1 MKRRMFGWFALLL
14 MLAVLSTPVISASAG
29 VVETVV
35 ADPDGIDIELDG
47 VEAFSD
53 DEALILDG
61 DALIQDDSM
70 DDGLLLDGLLTLQL
84 DENALLAVGDEA
96 ALGLE
101 AAVVDVD
108 GIQADA
114 EGATESVTTSGG
126 MDNDALF
133 EAWMNRMLPGMAPR
147 RNLRSAFSGR
157 AMLDGISL
165 KLYDALV
172 PMIRKVAEG
181 LRTSTAFAISDDA
194 AGLTDSWWT
203 AEALGLESLDDKN
216 LGSVVL
222 SKEGFAQ
229 KKIMQALLAD
239 YPYELYWF
247 DKVTGGMG
255 WSYGIMKQDGKARL
269 SSLTAK
275 MAVAKDYS
283 KDGAI
288 GTYEVNDLPARVS
301 VAVSNINGIVSDNA
315 DKDDLSKVRAYANA
329 ICGMVE
335 YNRDAASDKNTPY
348 GDPWQLVYIFD
359 GDDSTKVVC
368 EGYSKGFKYLCDLS
382 DFDGDVACELMS
394 GGIPGAHMW
403 NALRMPDGHVYLV
416 DLTNSDGGGSCN
428 EKYFLKGCK
437 DQTDTSFTC
446 GALTYTYNENTLAN
460 FSGEWRTMSA
470 FDYGEVYTVNGFNG
484 TYDGSAHGVSV
495 SLSGDGTVVYGTQKG
510 VYDSNASPAWKDA
523 GSYTVYFRVSI
534 NSSAVE
540 GQAKVTIA
548 PKTVGLDWTNSAFTY
563 DGELHAPAA
572 TATGLISGDSCAVTV
587 SGAQRDA
594 GSYTAT
600 ATGLSNGNYA
610 LPAAATQAF
619 TIAPKT
625 VGLTWADT
633 AFTYDGGF
641 HAPTATATGLLFG
654 DSCAVTVSGA
664 QRDAGS
670 HTATASALSNG
681 NYALPAAA
689 TQAFTVA
696 PKTVGLTWA
705 NTAFTYDGGSH
716 APTATATGLLSGD
729 SCAVTVSGA
738 QRDTGSYIA
747 TASALSN
754 GNYALPAAVTQA
766 FTIAPRTA
774 ELTWT
779 NTALTYNGEAQSPKA
794 TVGNLVSGDSCA
806 VTVSGAQRDAGSYT
820 ATATV
825 LSNGNYALPSAATQ
839 AFTVAPKAVS
849 LTWTNTA
856 FTYDGSVH
864 APTATAKGMLP
875 GDTCAV
881 TVTGAQKN
889 AGSYI
894 ATASAL
900 SNGNYALPT
909 DATQAFTVA
918 PKTVGLKWSKTSLT
932 YNGKTQKPTVKAT
945 GLVSGD
951 KCTVTVTGGRKNTG
965 AYKAKAARLS
975 NANYAL
981 PEARTKTCTIR
992 KKTVRLKWTG
1002 TRLKYNGKSQKP
1014 TATVTGLIKGD
1025 KCKVTVSGA
1034 KKKKGV
1040 YTATATALSNKNYQ
1054 LPAKTTV
1061 KFRIY

>member
-1 MKRRMFGWFALLL
+1 MKRRMLCRIALML

-47 VEAFSD
+47 EETFSD

-61 DALIQDDSM
+61 DALIQDDSP

-84 DENALLAVGDEA
+84 DENALLGVGDEA

-165 KLYDALV
+165 KLYDALA
-172 PMIRKVAEG
+172 PMIREVAEG
-181 LRTSTAFAISDDA
+181 SRTSTAFAISDDA

-203 AEALGLESLDDKN
+203 AEALGLESLDDED
-216 LGSVVL
+216 LGSALL

-229 KKIMQALLAD
+229 NAQKKFMQALLAD

-247 DKVTGGMG
+247 DKATIGMR
-255 WSYGIMKQDGKARL
+255 WNYGIMKQDGKARL

-283 KDGAI
+283 KDDAI
-288 GTYEVNDLPARVS
+288 GTYEVNDLPTRVS

-315 DKDDLSKVRAYANA
+315 GKDDLSKVRAYANA
-329 ICGMVE
+329 ICSLVE

-403 NALRMPDGHVYLV
+403 NALRMPDGRVYLA
-416 DLTNSDGGGSCN
+416 DITNSDGGDACN

-437 DQTDTSFTC
+437 GQTSTAFTC
-446 GALTYTYNENTLAN
+446 GTLTYTYRAETLEN
-460 FSGEWRTMSA
+460 FSSEWLTMSP
-470 FDYGEVYTVNGFNG
+470 FNYGEAVYTVQSFSG
-484 TYDGSAHGVSV
+484 TYDGSAHGASV
-495 SLSGDGTVVYGTQKG
+495 FLDGDGTVSYGTEKG
-510 VYDSNASPAWKDA
+510 VYDRSSSPTWKNA
-523 GSYTVYFRVSI
+523 GSYTVYFCADI
-534 NSSAVE
+534 KDYGIVE
-540 GQAKVTIA
+540 GQTWVTIA
-548 PKTVGLDWTNSAFTY
+548 PKTVDLNWANTAFTY
-563 DGELHAPAA
+563 DGNAYAPTA
-572 TATGLISGDSCAVTV
+572 TATGLLSGDKCAVTVSGAQKNAGSYTARATGLSNGNYKLPSTVTRTFAISQRVAQLAWTNTDMTYNGKAQGPRAAVSNLVSGDSCAVTV
-587 SGAQRDA
+587 LGGQTDA

-610 LPAAATQAF
+610 LPKTTTQTF

-625 VGLTWADT
+625 V
-633 AFTYDGGF
+633 
-641 HAPTATATGLLFG
+641 
-654 DSCAVTVSGA
+654 
-664 QRDAGS
+664 
-670 HTATASALSNG
+670 
-681 NYALPAAA
+681 
-689 TQAFTVA
+689 
-696 PKTVGLTWA
+696 K
-705 NTAFTYDGGSH
+705 
-716 APTATATGLLSGD
+716 
-729 SCAVTVSGA
+729 
-738 QRDTGSYIA
+738 
-747 TASALSN
+747 
-754 GNYALPAAVTQA
+754 
-766 FTIAPRTA
+766 
-774 ELTWT
+774 
-779 NTALTYNGEAQSPKA
+779 
-794 TVGNLVSGDSCA
+794 
-806 VTVSGAQRDAGSYT
+806 
-820 ATATV
+820 
-825 LSNGNYALPSAATQ
+825 
-839 AFTVAPKAVS
+839 
-849 LTWTNTA
+849 
-856 FTYDGSVH
+856 
-864 APTATAKGMLP
+864 
-875 GDTCAV
+875 
-881 TVTGAQKN
+881 
-889 AGSYI
+889 
-894 ATASAL
+894 
-900 SNGNYALPT
+900 
-909 DATQAFTVA
+909 
-918 PKTVGLKWSKTSLT
+918 LKWSRTSLT

-951 KCTVTVTGGRKNTG
+951 KCTVTVTGGRRNAG
-965 AYKAKAARLS
+965 NYRAKAAGLS

-981 PEARTKTCTIR
+981 PKARTRICTIR

-1002 TRLKYNGKSQKP
+1002 TRLKYNGEKQKP
-1014 TATVTGLIKGD
+1014 TATAIGLIKGD
-1025 KCKVTVSGA
+1025 RCRVTVSGA
-1034 KKKKGV
+1034 KKKKGA
-1040 YTATATALSNKNYQ
+1040 YTATATALSNRNYL
-1054 LPAKTTV
+1054 LPSKATV
-1061 KFRIY
+1061 RFRIY